1 MAEKAAGGPRHPLR
15 FRTHRSGSATDVG
28 GAGLPRS
35 RTQLRP
41 TVFGVVVA
49 VLLLVAGLLRPSV
62 ADPSVTGLVW
72 AGLLGALLLGVI
84 WPAIAVRMVKVRI
97 VAAPQDLVVGQL
109 SSLELELTTRASGLS
124 IGCTGSGTSVVDAVS
139 PGVVRIPVSISARGA
154 YRWIRIDVGS
164 DAPFGIVWANR
175 TRLVALPRQLLVGPE
190 SRREHVPLVDLP
202 GDLHDPSPTG
212 QGPNG
217 EAVRSVRPYVTGDPS
232 HLVHWPSTARVGS
245 LVVRELEPPATRG
258 IAVVVDLT
266 PVPASRNPSR
276 NRSDGTHSE
285 TDFGVGEVGETDVRS
300 GDPVEA
306 AASRAAGIAEVA
318 LDDGAR
324 VMLCTVE
331 SAGPVVAEV
340 ADLLDVRRRL
350 ALAVGGTPSSPPD
363 DWPVIRVAA
372 TSSVATGAPSSPR
385 PRNPS
390 PTRND
395 HPETETDFGGGAS
408 PSSPRP
414 RNPSPTRSD
423 HPETETDFGG
433 GASSPPPRSGIPS
446 PTRSGHPETETD
458 FGGAGSVGES

>member
-1 MAEKAAGGPRHPLR
+1 MASDEMPDAELSNAATTRPRHPLSIR
-15 FRTHRSGSATDVG
+15 RGRSESETDFAG
-28 GAGLPRS
+28 GGVPRS

-49 VLLLVAGLLRPSV
+49 AVLLGAGLLRPSV

-72 AGLLGALLLGVI
+72 AGLFGALLLGVV
-84 WPAIAVRMVKVRI
+84 WPAITVRMVKVRI

-190 SRREHVPLVDLP
+190 SRREHAPLGDLP

-212 QGPNG
+212 HGSNG
-217 EAVRSVRPYVTGDPS
+217 EAVRSVRPYVIGDPS
-232 HLVHWPSTARVGS
+232 HLVHWPSTARAGS
-245 LVVRELEPPATRG
+245 LVVRELEPPAARG

-266 PVPASRNPSR
+266 PVPVGAAPAPRIPSR
-276 NRSDGTHSE
+276 IRGDDTDSE
-285 TDFGVGEVGETDVRS
+285 TEFGVQG
-300 GDPVEA
+300 GDPVEV

-350 ALAVGGTPSSPPD
+350 ALAVAGTPSSPPE
-363 DWPVIRVAA
+363 DWPVVRIAA
-372 TSSVATGAPSSPR
+372 TSSIAAPRSAAPRSAVPSAAAPSA
-385 PRNPS
+385 RNP
-390 PTRND
+390 T
-395 HPETETDFGGGAS
+395 
-408 PSSPRP
+408 PS
-414 RNPSPTRSD
+414 RSD
-423 HPETETDFGG
+423 HPE
-433 GASSPPPRSGIPS
+433 S
-446 PTRSGHPETETD
+446 ETE
-458 FGGAGSVGES
+458 FGEAGVGGPGDGSSGDAMEGES

>member
-1 MAEKAAGGPRHPLR
+1 MAPNAAGRSPHPLSIR
-15 FRTHRSGSATDVG
+15 GDDAGSESDVDDV
-28 GAGLPRS
+28 AVPRD

-49 VLLLVAGLLRPSV
+49 VLLLAGGLLRPSV

-72 AGLLGALLLGVI
+72 AGLLGALVLGIV

-124 IGCTGSGTSVVDAVS
+124 IGCTGSGTSVVDVVS

-164 DAPFGIVWANR
+164 DAPFGIMWANR
-175 TRLVALPRQLLVGPE
+175 SRLVALPRRLLVGPE
-190 SRREHVPLVDLP
+190 SRREHAPLAELP
-202 GDLHDPSPTG
+202 GDLHEPSPTG
-212 QGPNG
+212 HGSNG

-258 IAVVVDLT
+258 LAIVVDLT
-266 PVPASRNPSR
+266 PAPSPSPPIPTP
-276 NRSDGTHSE
+276 NRGDGPDSESDVGAES
-285 TDFGVGEVGETDVRS
+285 DFGAGAGAGVEVGVAA
-300 GDPVEA
+300 DPVEV

-331 SAGPVVAEV
+331 SSGPVVAEV

-350 ALAVGGTPSSPPD
+350 ALAVAGTPSNPPD
-363 DWPVIRVAA
+363 DWPVVRIAA
-372 TSSVATGAPSSPR
+372 SSSA
-385 PRNPS
+385 S
-390 PTRND
+390 PTHSTSD
-395 HPETETDFGGGAS
+395 LD
-408 PSSPRP
+408 PR
-414 RNPSPTRSD
+414 
-423 HPETETDFGG
+423 
-433 GASSPPPRSGIPS
+433 
-446 PTRSGHPETETD
+446 
-458 FGGAGSVGES
+458 

>member
-1 MAEKAAGGPRHPLR
+1 MASDALPPDALPPDAMPPDAVPPDAERSDADPAAAAPRSRLPLSIR
-15 FRTHRSGSATDVG
+15 RDRTDSETDFVG
-28 GAGLPRS
+28 EGVRRS

-49 VLLLVAGLLRPSV
+49 ALLLVAGLLRPSV

-72 AGLLGALLLGVI
+72 AGLLGALLLGVV

-190 SRREHVPLVDLP
+190 SRREHVPLGDLP

-212 QGPNG
+212 HGSNG
-217 EAVRSVRPYVTGDPS
+217 EAVRSVRPYVIGDPS
-232 HLVHWPSTARVGS
+232 HLVHWPSTARTGA
-245 LVVRELEPPATRG
+245 LVVRELEPPAARG
-258 IAVVVDLT
+258 VAIVVDLT
-266 PVPASRNPSR
+266 LLAAGDTRPEAGPGP
-276 NRSDGTHSE
+276 
-285 TDFGVGEVGETDVRS
+285 GVQA

-318 LDDGAR
+318 LEGGAR

-340 ADLLDVRRRL
+340 VDLLDARRRL

-372 TSSVATGAPSSPR
+372 STTPVAR
-385 PRNPS
+385 I
-390 PTRND
+390 D
-395 HPETETDFGGGAS
+395 HPGSG
-408 PSSPRP
+408 
-414 RNPSPTRSD
+414 SD
-423 HPETETDFGG
+423 
-433 GASSPPPRSGIPS
+433 R
-446 PTRSGHPETETD
+446 
-458 FGGAGSVGES
+458 VGQP